1 MSDNNVLKLSQ
12 PSTFSDPLTEVLRSG
27 ARSLLARA
35 VEAEVAAFLDGHSE
49 ARTEEGRRRVV
60 RHGHLPEREIMTGIG
75 PVAVRAPRV
84 RDRTGL
90 GADRIRFSSALLPP
104 YARRSKSL
112 EVLIPALYLK
122 GISTGDFAEAL
133 AALLGPDAGG
143 LSASTVARLTE
154 VWADEHAH
162 WLKRDLSARHYVYFW
177 ADGIHVQA
185 RLEDDAQCLLVI
197 IGATPEGKKELVGL
211 IDGVRES
218 AQSWRELLLDLKR
231 RGLAVAPELA
241 IADGAL
247 GFWKAIEEVWPRT
260 RSQRCWVHKTA
271 NVLNKLPKS
280 RHSKAKR
287 ALQEIWMAETRNHAD
302 SAFDAFIETYAVKY
316 DKAAACLVKDRATM
330 LAFYDFPAEHWKH
343 LRTTNPIESTFAT
356 VRQPTSP
363 GGSLLRRTL
372 AESSTGVDTT
382 DERSMSFRHA
392 GRAEQR
398 ANSLPQTF
406 VRRSRTGAG
415 QEPAADRRRSGDQRD
430 SELLRRRARRHADDG
445 APERGLP

>member
-1 MSDNNVLKLSQ
+1 MSDDTVLKLSQ

-49 ARTEEGRRRVV
+49 ARTEEGRRRLV

-112 EVLIPALYLK
+112 EVLIPVLYLK

-154 VWADEHAH
+154 VWADQHAH

-260 RSQRCWVHKTA
+260 RGQRCWVHKTA

-280 RHSKAKR
+280 QHSKAKR

-316 DKAAACLVKDRATM
+316 DKAAACLVKDRETM

-356 VRQPTSP
+356 VRHRTVRSKGCLSNKTALAMVFKLAQAAQNSWRRLDGHNLLPKLIVGVKFIDGIEAVRQQP
-363 GGSLLRRTL
+363 
-372 AESSTGVDTT
+372 
-382 DERSMSFRHA
+382 
-392 GRAEQR
+392 Q
-398 ANSLPQTF
+398 
-406 VRRSRTGAG
+406 
-415 QEPAADRRRSGDQRD
+415 AA
-430 SELLRRRARRHADDG
+430 A
-445 APERGLP
+445 